1 MNVLNR
7 QIIIAG
13 TLSIAAAG
21 WGLASAAVP
30 EDSFSSSALS
40 RGALPSRQTMLPS
53 NFGVKLYSLA
63 SSPESDPE
71 GTGVGRAEND
81 VVHLFGEIEP
91 LASESTN
98 RRQGNFG
105 LAWQHRLNTAD
116 RFAVSAEY
124 GENALPT
131 AALPEAADSRAAFSW
146 TRQWGGGYRPSLT
159 GSVFMGDEYARDEA
173 VRTPGRR
180 YVGFTV
186 GGQLNLFRDHAPYVA
201 FQMRRNFYD
210 GYSYTDGNGTVET
223 FTAPPRSDERSLL
236 SAGWRWQVQRQLSL
250 EAGAN
255 FGLSNTSQ
263 DPYNQERNRVF
274 FGTRF
279 DFR

>member
-1 MNVLNR
+1 MNALNR
-7 QIIIAG
+7 QIVIAG
-13 TLSIAAAG
+13 ALWIATAG
-21 WGLASAAVP
+21 WSLASAAVP
-30 EDSFSSSALS
+30 EDSFGNSALS
-40 RGALPSRQTMLPS
+40 RGALPSRHAMLPS
-53 NFGVKLYSLA
+53 NFGVKLYSLS
-63 SSPESDPE
+63 SSPESDTE
-71 GTGVGRAEND
+71 GAGVRRAEND

-91 LASESTN
+91 LAGESTN
-98 RRQGNFG
+98 RRQGKFG

-124 GENALPT
+124 GENAVPT
-131 AALPEAADSRAAFSW
+131 VALPEAADSRAAFSW
-146 TRQWGGGYRPSLT
+146 TRQWGGGFRPSLT

-173 VRTPGRR
+173 ARTPGRR

-186 GGQLNLFRDHAPYVA
+186 GGQLNLYRDHAPYVG

-210 GYSYTDGNGTVET
+210 GYANGTAET
-223 FTAPPRSDERSLL
+223 FTAPLRNDERSLL
-236 SAGWRWQVQRQLSL
+236 SAGWRWRVQRQLSL

-263 DPYNQERNRVF
+263 DLYNQERNRVF